1 MGTRSR
7 REGTCPRPH
16 GGIAQAPR
24 PLGLGEPQAGRRGS
38 AHASPARGARSAR
51 QRARSRRGRRA
62 LTIRGSGRPG
72 PCHAIVLPAACTA
85 GASVGS
91 RPPWDSAE
99 ERGLRRARPG
109 WPVRGWLPMGSGER
123 GARGARA
130 RFFLAVPWALRAAG
144 PDSAAGLLSGL
155 CQGAGGRGAGVPGSP
170 PGPSS
175 AGLAA
180 PDAACGSGRR
190 RLPVSV
196 TASSA
201 REISMLA
208 PSRRGPH
215 PVTSHPPLPSGKRL
229 LVSSPHSA
237 CGRVLSSPRLITEH
251 LISALPQRGRG
262 DAWEFLFTP
271 FCTGAAC

>member
-109 WPVRGWLPMGSGER
+109 WPVRGSPPMGSGER
-123 GARGARA
+123 GAHGRASSWRCRGHCALPAPIAQRGSYLACVRVQAAVVPGFQEARLGPPQRA
-130 RFFLAVPWALRAAG
+130 SLPRMLPAALDAADCPSVSPRALPGRFPCW
-144 PDSAAGLLSGL
+144 PP
-155 CQGAGGRGAGVPGSP
+155 AGG
-170 PGPSS
+170 
-175 AGLAA
+175 A
-180 PDAACGSGRR
+180 P
-190 RLPVSV
+190 
-196 TASSA
+196 T
-201 REISMLA
+201 
-208 PSRRGPH
+208 PSRP
-215 PVTSHPPLPSGKRL
+215 T
-229 LVSSPHSA
+229 PHS
-237 CGRVLSSPRLITEH
+237 H
-251 LISALPQRGRG
+251 LGKGCSFQVRTALVVVS
-262 DAWEFLFTP
+262 
-271 FCTGAAC
+271 